1 MSRGMLAIKQ
11 SLRWAKSGLG
21 EWAIVAGTAFVL
33 AALPAASDGGL
44 AVEEVGSDSP
54 TQTRTVEIAKEDIQV
69 EDFSSIKLYKLR
81 NARGMEVHVT
91 NYGAIITAILVPDR
105 TGKLA
110 DVALGYHRLEDY
122 LNAPDKPYFGAV
134 VGRYGNRIAGGQF
147 TIDGQTYTLAKN
159 NGPNSLHGGNI
170 GFDKVVW
177 EATPLAGNDP
187 AQLILKYTSRDG
199 EEGYPGNL
207 QVQVTYTL
215 NDANQIVVDYQ
226 ATTDKATH
234 VNLTQHTYF
243 NLRGEGNGD
252 ILGHEL
258 MINAANFTPVD
269 ETLIPTG
276 KLAPVAGTPFD
287 FRTAKPIGRDI
298 GQADEQLKI
307 GGGYDHNFV
316 LQPGP
321 ADQLNLAAEVYEPES
336 GRVLTVH
343 TNEPGVQF
351 YCGNFLDGRLQG
363 KAGQPYVHR
372 GGFCLETQH
381 YPDSPNQ
388 PTFPSTLLRPGQT
401 YQTRTVFSFSAR

>member
-1 MSRGMLAIKQ
+1 MVVGA
-11 SLRWAKSGLG
+11 
-21 EWAIVAGTAFVL
+21 TFVL
-33 AALPAASDGGL
+33 ATQPAARGEGL
-44 AVEEVGSDSP
+44 VVEKGGSDTP
-54 TQTRTVEIAKEDIQV
+54 TQPRTVEIAKEDIQV

-81 NARGMEVHVT
+81 NSGGMEVHVT

-147 TIDGQTYTLAKN
+147 TIDGQTYGLAKN

-177 EATPLAGNDP
+177 DATPRVDGEQS
-187 AQLILKYTSRDG
+187 QLVLKYTSRDG

-258 MINAANFTPVD
+258 MINAASFTPVD

-276 KLAPVAGTPFD
+276 QLAPVAGTPFD

-316 LQPGP
+316 LQPAA

-343 TNEPGVQF
+343 TSEPGVQF
-351 YCGNFLDGRLQG
+351 YCGNFLDGRLRG
-363 KAGQPYVHR
+363 KAGQAYVHR

>member
-1 MSRGMLAIKQ
+1 M
-11 SLRWAKSGLG
+11 
-21 EWAIVAGTAFVL
+21 
-33 AALPAASDGGL
+33 
-44 AVEEVGSDSP
+44 
-54 TQTRTVEIAKEDIQV
+54 
-69 EDFSSIKLYKLR
+69 
-81 NARGMEVHVT
+81 
-91 NYGAIITAILVPDR
+91 
-105 TGKLA
+105 
-110 DVALGYHRLEDY
+110 
-122 LNAPDKPYFGAV
+122 
-134 VGRYGNRIAGGQF
+134 
-147 TIDGQTYTLAKN
+147 
-159 NGPNSLHGGNI
+159 
-170 GFDKVVW
+170 
-177 EATPLAGNDP
+177 
-187 AQLILKYTSRDG
+187 
-199 EEGYPGNL
+199 
-207 QVQVTYTL
+207 
-215 NDANQIVVDYQ
+215 VDYQ

-258 MINAANFTPVD
+258 MINAASFTPVD

-276 KLAPVAGTPFD
+276 QLAPVAGTPFD

-316 LQPGP
+316 LQP
-321 ADQLNLAAEVYEPES
+321 AAVDQLNQAAEVYEPES

-343 TNEPGVQF
+343 TSEPGVQF
-351 YCGNFLDGRLQG
+351 YCGNFLDGRLRG
-363 KAGQPYVHR
+363 KAGQAYVHR

>member
-1 MSRGMLAIKQ
+1 MVVGA
-11 SLRWAKSGLG
+11 
-21 EWAIVAGTAFVL
+21 TFVL
-33 AALPAASDGGL
+33 ATQPAARGEGL
-44 AVEEVGSDSP
+44 VVEKGGSDTP
-54 TQTRTVEIAKEDIQV
+54 TQPRTVEIAKEDIQV

-81 NARGMEVHVT
+81 NAGGMEVHVT

-147 TIDGQTYTLAKN
+147 TIDGQTYGLAKN

-177 EATPLAGNDP
+177 DATPRVDGEQS
-187 AQLILKYTSRDG
+187 QLVLKYTSRDG

-258 MINAANFTPVD
+258 MINAASFTPVD

-276 KLAPVAGTPFD
+276 QLAPVAGTPFD

-316 LQPGP
+316 LQPAA

-343 TNEPGVQF
+343 TSEPGVQF
-351 YCGNFLDGRLQG
+351 YCGNFLDGRLRG
-363 KAGQPYVHR
+363 KAGQAYVHR